1 MKDRRLNRLFK
12 EDGKIMLLPLDHGA
26 TLGPVKGLENINCT
40 LSKLL
45 LYVDCVVLHKGVIK
59 LNYELLCKRTLG
71 VIMHL
76 SAGNMLSPQIDRKVL
91 VGSVEEAI
99 ALGCDGVSI
108 HVNIGNEYDTEM
120 IKDFAEV
127 SRKCNEL
134 GMPLLAMMYAR
145 GNQIEDPYSVDN
157 VKLVARFAQ
166 ELGADIVK
174 VNYTGNVEEFK
185 EVTEGCQIPVVVAG
199 GEIVSEE
206 RLLSNI
212 DGALLAG
219 AKGVAIGRNIFQSDN
234 GIALIKKI
242 DKKIHG

>member
-1 MKDRRLNRLFK
+1 
-12 EDGKIMLLPLDHGA
+12 
-26 TLGPVKGLENINCT
+26 
-40 LSKLL
+40 
-45 LYVDCVVLHKGVIK
+45 
-59 LNYELLCKRTLG
+59 
-71 VIMHL
+71 MHL